1 MPHTSMINIT
11 FGEERRDAA
20 VQRQRQSAT
29 LASPQNQTS
38 RPVANGNGKQQQQ
51 QPVYRVL
58 QHPRHL
64 EASSPGHQGA
74 AQQPQAART
83 PQAATV
89 SLPSCVLAMLQFIE
103 NWSVM
108 L

>member
-1 MPHTSMINIT
+1 MINIT

-38 RPVANGNGKQQQQ
+38 RPVANGNGKQQQQQ